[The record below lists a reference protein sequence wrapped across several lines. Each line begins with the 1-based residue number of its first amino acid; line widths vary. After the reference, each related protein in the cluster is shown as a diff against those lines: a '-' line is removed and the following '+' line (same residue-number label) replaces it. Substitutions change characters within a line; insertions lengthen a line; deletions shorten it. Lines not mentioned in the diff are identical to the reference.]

1 MSPATPAA
9 VGTVDSMAKRK
20 TGDGRHHVR
29 LLTDGL
35 IDESGSRWDRV
46 TGSEAFYMTP
56 DEAQEFIKSAYRF
69 LTTHGYGS
77 RAVDVDRREYT
88 RLVSQSPDHRVQAF
102 RASDGSGH
110 IIATVDTSDC

>member
-1 MSPATPAA
+1 
-9 VGTVDSMAKRK
+9 MAKRK